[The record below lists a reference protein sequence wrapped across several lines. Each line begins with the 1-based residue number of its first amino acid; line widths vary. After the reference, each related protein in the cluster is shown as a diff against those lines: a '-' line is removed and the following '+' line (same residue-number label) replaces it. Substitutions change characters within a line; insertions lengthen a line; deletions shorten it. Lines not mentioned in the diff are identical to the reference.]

1 MKRHRRPGRAPR
13 AVAALAIPLLIAVG
27 GCSQFAVRADQDR
40 SADFSR
46 LHTYAWLPLSEA
58 APADQRVLDRYIDAR
73 IRSAVDTE
81 LGAKGRRPAA
91 SAPPDF
97 FLNYRVVTDT
107 EEQEG
112 AASRSYLLGA
122 RWEGWSGV
130 EGVYR
135 DTYHAGTLYL
145 AAIDAHTRKMIW
157 LGAASA
163 RLLPTVPLEKRA
175 QRVDAAVH
183 QILERFP
190 PT

>member
-1 MKRHRRPGRAPR
+1 MKGHRRPGSGLRML
-13 AVAALAIPLLIAVG
+13 AALAIPLALTAN

-40 SADFSR
+40 SEDFSR

-58 APADQRVLDRYIDAR
+58 APADQRVLDRYIDTR
-73 IRSAVDTE
+73 IRSAVDTA
-81 LGAKGRRPAA
+81 LRAKGYRPAA

>member
-1 MKRHRRPGRAPR
+1 VKRHRRLKCALRAL
-13 AVAALAIPLLIAVG
+13 AVLAIPLSFALG
-27 GCSQFAVRADQDR
+27 GCSQFAVRAEHDQ
-40 SADFSR
+40 SADFGR
-46 LHTYAWLPLSEA
+46 LRTYAWLPLSEA

-73 IRSAVDTE
+73 IRSAVDTA
-81 LGAKGRRPAA
+81 LGAKGYRPAG
-91 SAPPDF
+91 SDPPDF
-97 FLNYRVVTDT
+97 FLNYRVVSDT
-107 EEQEG
+107 AEQEG
-112 AASRSYLLGA
+112 IASRSYLLGA

-135 DTYHAGTLYL
+135 DTYRAGTLYV
-145 AAIDAHTRKMIW
+145 AVIDARTRKMIW

-183 QILERFP
+183 QIFERFP